1 MTATAFDTL
10 STARDLEAAGFERR
24 QAEALAGAVRQAT
37 ASDREALATKTD
49 LAEHRAATK
58 AEIAE
63 IRTDLAEHRAATKA
77 EIAEIRTDLA
87 EFRAATKAD
96 LASFATKADL
106 DRKIE
111 TLRSE
116 MRWML
121 AFQGALILA
130 IAAKLFGI
138 V

>member
-24 QAEALAGAVRQAT
+24 QAEALAGAVRQASAT
-37 ASDREALATKTD
+37 DRDALATKADLANFATKADLAELRAD

-58 AEIAE
+58 A
-63 IRTDLAEHRAATKA
+63 DLAEHRAATKA
-77 EIAEIRTDLA
+77 DLA
-87 EFRAATKAD
+87 N
-96 LASFATKADL
+96 FATKADL

-116 MRWML
+116 MRWMF

-130 IAAKLFGI
+130 IAARLFGI